1 MTRGRFA
8 PSPTGRMHLGNVFC
22 ALLSWLSA
30 KSKGGEWVL
39 RIEDLDPQRSRRE
52 YALQLMD
59 DLQWL
64 GLPWDGEPVWQSQRG
79 HIYEE
84 YLHRLTEMGLTYP
97 CFCTRAD
104 IMATQAPHET
114 DGRVVYKGTCR
125 PKDVIS
131 DAENDVADTAC
142 RVPTASEE
150 DNSFNVQ
157 RPTLTPQTVPLRQ
170 GANEVFREM
179 TECHFV
185 PHEGSTIQCD
195 AGPVRE
201 RSGGGG
207 LTAHH
212 SPLTAP
218 LATTRLIVPDCTIPF
233 TDGHYGRH
241 DINLAEHCGDYII
254 RRKDG
259 AWAYQLAV
267 VVDDALMGVTE
278 IVRGRDLLLSSPQ
291 QIHLRNLL
299 FQSTDDRVQSTGNRV
314 QSTDDRVQMTE
325 YRVQSTENRVQMTD
339 GLLKRKTITDA
350 ARSVPTATSPIPHL
364 SPSETGGVPRSGEG
378 VDSSLNV
385 NSSTIIA
392 DTACRVPTATSL
404 NVYPSFTTQAVP
416 LQGDERSGGGRFT
429 AHPSSLTAHPSPLTV
444 NFLHHPLLCNA
455 EGQRLCKRDKSM
467 DLGYLRDKGTSPQEI
482 IGLLAHLAGLTDT
495 PAPISPQELIPLF
508 SWDKVPTEDILLD
521 HRITL

>member
-1 MTRGRFA
+1 MLLYHFARKITYYNPNLHWFGTQKYAYCKYLRKKPYLCGMTRGRFA

-30 KSKGGEWVL
+30 KSKGGDWVL

-52 YALQLMD
+52 YAFQLMD

-84 YLHRLTEMGLTYP
+84 YLHRLQEMGLTYP
-97 CFCTRAD
+97 CYCTRAD

-131 DAENDVADTAC
+131 DAENDVADTA
-142 RVPTASEE
+142 RVPTAINHISP
-150 DNSFNVQ
+150 SI
-157 RPTLTPQTVPLRQ
+157 
-170 GANEVFREM
+170 
-179 TECHFV
+179 
-185 PHEGSTIQCD
+185 EG
-195 AGPVRE
+195 GV
-201 RSGGGG
+201 GVG
-207 LTAHH
+207 
-212 SPLTAP
+212 

-233 TDGHYGRH
+233 TDGHYGKH

-291 QIHLRNLL
+291 QIHLRELL
-299 FQSTDDRVQSTGNRV
+299 F
-314 QSTDDRVQMTE
+314 
-325 YRVQSTENRVQMTD
+325 
-339 GLLKRKTITDA
+339 LKRK
-350 ARSVPTATSPIPHL
+350 
-364 SPSETGGVPRSGEG
+364 GENG
-378 VDSSLNV
+378 KRKTN
-385 NSSTIIA
+385 
-392 DTACRVPTATSL
+392 
-404 NVYPSFTTQAVP
+404 
-416 LQGDERSGGGRFT
+416 
-429 AHPSSLTAHPSPLTV
+429 SLTPHRSPFTV
-444 NFLHHPLLCNA
+444 HRSPFTVDFFHHPLLCNS

-467 DLGYLRDKGTSPQEI
+467 DLGYLRGTGITPQEI
-482 IGLLAHLAGLTDT
+482 IGKLAYLAGLTDT
-495 PAPISPQELIPLF
+495 TTPITPSELLPLF
-508 SWDKVPTEDILLD
+508 SWDKVPTEDIILK
-521 HRITL
+521 

>member
-39 RIEDLDPQRSRRE
+39 RIEDLDPQRSKRD

-84 YLHRLTEMGLTYP
+84 YLHQLQEMGFTYP

-125 PKDVIS
+125 PKYT
-131 DAENDVADTAC
+131 DAA
-142 RVPTASEE
+142 RSVPTATNHISP
-150 DNSFNVQ
+150 SI
-157 RPTLTPQTVPLRQ
+157 
-170 GANEVFREM
+170 
-179 TECHFV
+179 
-185 PHEGSTIQCD
+185 EG
-195 AGPVRE
+195 GV
-201 RSGGGG
+201 GVG
-207 LTAHH
+207 
-212 SPLTAP
+212 

-233 TDGHYGRH
+233 TDGHYGKH

-291 QIHLRNLL
+291 QIHLRELL
-299 FQSTDDRVQSTGNRV
+299 F
-314 QSTDDRVQMTE
+314 
-325 YRVQSTENRVQMTD
+325 
-339 GLLKRKTITDA
+339 
-350 ARSVPTATSPIPHL
+350 
-364 SPSETGGVPRSGEG
+364 
-378 VDSSLNV
+378 
-385 NSSTIIA
+385 
-392 DTACRVPTATSL
+392 
-404 NVYPSFTTQAVP
+404 
-416 LQGDERSGGGRFT
+416 
-429 AHPSSLTAHPSPLTV
+429 PSPLTV
-444 NFLHHPLLCNA
+444 DFFHHPLLCNS

-467 DLGYLRDKGTSPQEI
+467 DLGYLRGTGITPQEI
-482 IGLLAHLAGLTDT
+482 IGKLAYLAGLTDT
-495 PAPISPQELIPLF
+495 TTPITPSELIPLF
-508 SWDKVPTEDILLD
+508 SWDKVPTEDIILK
-521 HRITL
+521 